1 MESYVFISVI
11 SLICYAFLFLIF
23 ASAKKNKV
31 INSFL
36 LILAASIALAP
47 AVHSVCARCSGL
59 LMKYGTMYPYAA
71 YYLWHMHT
79 RDLYVHFQEKNTFS

>member
-23 ASAKKNKV
+23 ASAKKIKSL
-31 INSFL
+31 IHFCLFL
-36 LILAASIALAP
+36 QHLSHGP